1 LKVFCHFVFLAL
13 VLTEYVESLE
23 KEITE
28 LKSKNRTLRQQ
39 IDDMSQSTKP
49 PRQTHRETAPSHG
62 GVQAQD
68 PFIQAHI
75 KQLNG
80 TVGKNPINYLLLS
93 VSSSFDLQEI

>member
-1 LKVFCHFVFLAL
+1 MKVFCHFVLLAL

-23 KEITE
+23 KEIAE

-39 IDDMSQSTKP
+39 IDDMSQSAKP

-93 VSSSFDLQEI
+93 VSRSFHLQEI